1 MYSKLEEENR
11 RLVDELRE
19 KTEKVDLFMKMK
31 VQDS

>member
-11 RLVDELRE
+11 RLVDELRD
-19 KTEKVDLFMKMK
+19 KAEKVDLFMKMK